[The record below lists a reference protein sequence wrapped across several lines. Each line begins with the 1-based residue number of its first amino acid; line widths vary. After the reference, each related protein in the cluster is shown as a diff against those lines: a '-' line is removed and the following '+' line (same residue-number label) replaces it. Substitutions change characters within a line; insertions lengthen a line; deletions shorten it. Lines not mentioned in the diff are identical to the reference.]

1 MKSKLL
7 IIIVLITLCY
17 TNSYSQSDWWGT
29 TFENKEQYKTTYYDS
44 YLQSTYYI
52 RLSGIYINMKTNQTL
67 LEVET
72 YKVGTSRGIHLPVS
86 IGAKID
92 YMRISNGIDDHLSIK
107 SVLDKPIKEYHYET
121 TFGVMANDYE
131 KKTIGLIFGGILP
144 LNATAFNIIDDGRSH
159 GVEYTNPSHRF
170 PKFNNLQWNGINDDK
185 IQQYYG
191 FKFRTDWTEESI
203 KQFADTHDDEI
214 CGIYIGAIN
223 PHFIIGCIKEDNT
236 YKLIY
241 LGCDNSVYREKY
253 SYWQVGNV
261 IAVLHPKYAS
271 TNKFDAE
278 MLTERMILRKGV
290 TFTYWP
296 LAKVKIV
303 NDGGIYNVCNDLEKV
318 YPASSANNI
327 SGGNNKN
334 NNSGSNTPDNFA
346 GGWSGSGFAL
356 NKGYLA
362 TNYHVIEG
370 ASVIK
375 VFGVKGNF
383 NIGYNAQVVIT
394 DKVNDL
400 AVLKINDNRF
410 QGFGAI
416 PYRVKTTMAEVG
428 ESVFVLGY
436 PLTTTMGSEVK
447 LTTGVISARS
457 GFQGDVSLYQVSA
470 PIQPGNSGGP
480 CFDNNGN
487 LVGIIN
493 SKHRGAENVSY
504 AIKSSYLQN
513 LVESSDVSGL
523 LPQNNTISGYALQG
537 KVKSVKNF
545 VYYIRCK

>member
-1 MKSKLL
+1 MRQKLL
-7 IIIVLITLCY
+7 VIIALITICFN
-17 TNSYSQSDWWGT
+17 NSYSQSDWWGT
-29 TFENKEQYKTTYYDS
+29 TYENKEQYKTTYYDR
-44 YLQSTYYI
+44 YRNTTYYI
-52 RLSGIYINMKTNQTL
+52 RLSGIYINMRTKETL
-67 LEVET
+67 LEVEA
-72 YKVGTSRGIHLPVS
+72 YKVGTFNGIHLPVS
-86 IGAKID
+86 IWAELNITKGARSVD
-92 YMRISNGIDDHLSIK
+92 DLRII
-107 SVLDKPIKEYHYET
+107 SVLGKPIKDYAGSN
-121 TFGVMANDYE
+121 FGIFANDYE
-131 KKTIGLIFGGILP
+131 KKTIGLIFNGILP
-144 LNATAFNIIDDGRSH
+144 LNATSFNIYENSSST
-159 GVEYTNPSHRF
+159 ESF
-170 PKFNNLQWNGINDDK
+170 PKFQNLQWNSISDDL
-185 IQQYYG
+185 IQKYYG
-191 FKFRTDWTEESI
+191 FKFRTDWTEETV
-203 KQFADTHDDEI
+203 KQFADTHNDGI
-214 CGIYIGAIN
+214 CGIYVQQFHPN
-223 PHFIIGCIKEDNT
+223 FIIGCIKEDNT

-241 LGCDNSVYREKY
+241 LGCDNSANRERY
-253 SYWQVGNV
+253 SYWHVGNL

-271 TNKFDAE
+271 TNEFDAE
-278 MLTERMILRKGV
+278 MLNTTMSLIKGV
-290 TFTYWP
+290 KFTYRP
-296 LAKVKIV
+296 LSGEIL
-303 NDGGIYNVCNDLEKV
+303 NDFSPTTNVCYNLNKV
-318 YPASSANNI
+318 YPAASGSII

-334 NNSGSNTPDNFA
+334 NNAGSNSPDNFA

-416 PYRVKTTMAEVG
+416 PYHVKTSMAEVG

-513 LVESSDVSGL
+513 LVESSDVTGL
-523 LPQNNTISGYALQG
+523 LPQSNTISSYSLQA

>member
-1 MKSKLL
+1 MRQKVL
-7 IIIVLITLCY
+7 IILAVIMLCATYSNAQTDFWGHMY
-17 TNSYSQSDWWGT
+17 TENNYQASLKVYCDGGCYQSQ
-29 TFENKEQYKTTYYDS
+29 
-44 YLQSTYYI
+44 YI
-52 RLSGIYINMKTNQTL
+52 KLSGIFTNLKTKETEL
-67 LEVET
+67 DLEV
-72 YKVGTSRGIHLPVS
+72 YKVGCKDYIHVPITKRSVIKCCNRELTIKTCGGTSSYFSDNKWGWNVRDGQ
-86 IGAKID
+86 KI
-92 YMRISNGIDDHLSIK
+92 
-107 SVLDKPIKEYHYET
+107 
-121 TFGVMANDYE
+121 
-131 KKTIGLIFGGILP
+131 TIIAIFDGILP
-144 LNATAFNIIDDGRSH
+144 LNSTICEVILD
-159 GVEYTNPSHRF
+159 T
-170 PKFNNLQWNGINDDK
+170 
-185 IQQYYG
+185 YYG
-191 FKFRTDWTEESI
+191 NCDFANIQWKGLNDETVRRYYGYNHTTNWTETSI
-203 KQFADTHDDEI
+203 KEFADANNDGI
-214 CGIYIGAIN
+214 CGIYGTQTVKY
-223 PHFIIGCIKEDNT
+223 GCIKEDGL
-236 YKLIY
+236 YKLIW
-241 LGCDNSVYREKY
+241 LGTASNRCAWNIGDL
-253 SYWQVGNV
+253 Q
-261 IAVLHPKYAS
+261 AVLHPTGAENTYKADYIESDFTLSNTKYVS
-271 TNKFDAE
+271 FDGKE
-278 MLTERMILRKGV
+278 MKIG
-290 TFTYWP
+290 YAQS
-296 LAKVKIV
+296 AKIYPPVVI
-303 NDGGIYNVCNDLEKV
+303 ND
-318 YPASSANNI
+318 NI

-334 NNSGSNTPDNFA
+334 NNSGSNSPDNFA

-400 AVLKINDNRF
+400 AVLKINDTRF

-523 LPQNNTISGYALQG
+523 LPQNNTISSYALQG

>member
-1 MKSKLL
+1 MRQKLL
-7 IIIVLITLCY
+7 VIIALITICFN
-17 TNSYSQSDWWGT
+17 NSYSQSDWWGT
-29 TFENKEQYKTTYYDS
+29 TYENKEQYKTTYYDR
-44 YLQSTYYI
+44 YRNTTYYI
-52 RLSGIYINMKTNQTL
+52 RLSGIYINMKTNETL
-67 LEVET
+67 LQVEA
-72 YKVGTSRGIHLPVS
+72 YKVGTLNGIHLPVS
-86 IGAKID
+86 TGAELNIINRLRPMD
-92 YMRISNGIDDHLSIK
+92 VLRIK
-107 SVLDKPIKEYHYET
+107 SVLGKPIKEY
-121 TFGVMANDYE
+121 FGSNFVIYANDYE
-131 KKTIGLIFGGILP
+131 KKTIGLIFSGILP
-144 LNATAFNIIDDGRSH
+144 LNSTSFNIYDDAPEPCES
-159 GVEYTNPSHRF
+159 F
-170 PKFNNLQWNGINDDK
+170 PKFQNLQWNAMSDDL

-191 FKFRTDWTEESI
+191 FKFRTDWTEETI
-203 KQFADTHDDEI
+203 KQFADTHNDGL
-214 CGIYIGAIN
+214 CGIYVQKFD
-223 PHFIIGCIKEDNT
+223 PYFIVGCIKEDNT
-236 YKLIY
+236 HKLIY
-241 LGCDNSVYREKY
+241 LGCDNSGTRERY
-253 SYWQVGNV
+253 SYWQVGNL

-271 TNKFDAE
+271 TNEFDAE
-278 MLTERMILRKGV
+278 MLITTMSLRKGV
-290 TFTYWP
+290 TFTYRP
-296 LAKVKIV
+296 LSGELS
-303 NDGGIYNVCNDLEKV
+303 NNYTFFGQNVCYDLKKV
-318 YPASSANNI
+318 YPASTTNNI
-327 SGGNNKN
+327 SVGNNKN
-334 NNSGSNTPDNFA
+334 NNSGSNSPDNFA

-383 NIGYNAQVVIT
+383 NIGYNAQMVIT

-416 PYRVKTTMAEVG
+416 PYRVKTSMAEVG